1 MATSSARPAFSG
13 LGELGAG
20 RFAVV
25 LFALLD
31 AGAGVA
37 VGSEGGEDVGGA
49 QGVVDGDLGF
59 AEQGVD
65 ALVFEHGR

>member
-25 LFALLD
+25 FFALLD

-37 VGSEGGEDVGGA
+37 VVSESSEDVGGA
-49 QGVVDGDLGF
+49 
-59 AEQGVD
+59 
-65 ALVFEHGR
+65 